1 MAMAIPVMKF
11 QVWGCKISIWNYG
24 KPSKKSI
31 VNSNT
36 VPSLYCTWHFMCV
49 EMRNQRP
56 LAANLAGIMTG
67 NGVNVRDTNKQ
78 SIGWLSI

>member
-1 MAMAIPVMKF
+1 MAIPVMKF
-11 QVWGCKISIWNYG
+11 PVWGCKISIWNYG
-24 KPSKKSI
+24 KPSKNY
-31 VNSNT
+31 NSNT

-67 NGVNVRDTNKQ
+67 NGVNV
-78 SIGWLSI
+78 